1 MCGSHVF
8 VLLRRGAQLA
18 VTNTELLGRIHSG
31 HGRPQPSPAA
41 AAAIGGD
48 KQCGVYR
55 NNQAGVGCL
64 IKGGEQRSTVQCRA
78 S

>member
-1 MCGSHVF
+1 MI
-8 VLLRRGAQLA
+8 
-18 VTNTELLGRIHSG
+18 RIHFG
-31 HGRPQPSPAA
+31 HRRPQPSPAA
-41 AAAIGGD
+41 AAAIGED